1 MNSDHLRKPW
11 AFVAV
16 LGIALGA
23 CELKNPERIVTA
35 PEPPVGDS
43 KPFGAAGSPGILVPP
58 GVSPVC
64 PPGGLAGCQV
74 TQPAP
79 TILDRAVQRADTAP
93 PPISG
98 GTLLSTRDGKLVV
111 ASDPDRD
118 QLYFVDSVARSLL
131 HVRQLAAGD
140 EPGRLVEDAAG
151 RIHVSL
157 RGGHAVATLTRD
169 PASVITRR
177 TVCDL
182 PRGLAYDAARD
193 ALQVVCAEGKLV
205 TLPAAPDAAAAR
217 VVDIGRDAR
226 DVVLRGD
233 QLFVTHFRGAE
244 LLSLDGAGAMR
255 QQYTPPTFRTS
266 EPQALPFTG
275 DPSSPGLPITPMSFN
290 VVSVES
296 TPTSAWRVI
305 DVPGH
310 GVTMLHQRAR
320 SAEVQTQPGG
330 YGAGS
335 CGSGI
340 VQTSITTALETAH
353 PVSVDMSDAVLAVDI
368 ATDPEGVLLAVVAPG
383 NWGSSAQLQLYTL
396 TSGSVFN
403 GSSASMGFPGPMLPG
418 EVDAGVAVP
427 QPCVGT
433 ERMLEQPQGQ
443 ATAVVFASPYEL
455 AVQERE
461 PAAISFVDTRTGSVS
476 VRLDL
481 KQASR
486 FDTGHTMF
494 HLRASS
500 GVACASCHSEA
511 GDDGHVWT
519 FHGIGARRT
528 QSLRGGI
535 LGTEPFHWNGDMKD
549 FPTLVN
555 EVFVGRMAGFK
566 PTDEQTNALSQW
578 IDRQPALTAQ
588 PRDAAAAQRGQQLF
602 ESADVGCGSCHSG
615 AHLTNNSYA
624 DVGTGARLQVPS
636 LHGVSFRTPLMHNG
650 CAARLADRF
659 DPSCGGG
666 DQHGHT
672 SQLSASQISD
682 LTGYLETL

>member
-1 MNSDHLRKPW
+1 MQQS
-11 AFVAV
+11 
-16 LGIALGA
+16 
-23 CELKNPERIVTA
+23 A
-35 PEPPVGDS
+35 P
-43 KPFGAAGSPGILVPP
+43 A
-58 GVSPVC
+58 
-64 PPGGLAGCQV
+64 
-74 TQPAP
+74 
-79 TILDRAVQRADTAP
+79 ILDRVVQQADTAP

-131 HVRQLAAGD
+131 HVRRLAAGD
-140 EPGRLVEDAAG
+140 EPGRVIEDAAG

-157 RGGHAVATLTRD
+157 RGGHAIATLTRD

-177 TVCDL
+177 KVCDL
-182 PRGLAYDAARD
+182 PRGLAYDAAHD

-205 TLPAAPDAAAAR
+205 TLPAAPDAAVTR

-226 DVVLRGD
+226 DVVVRGD

-255 QQYTPPTFRTS
+255 QQYTPPTFKTS
-266 EPQALPFTG
+266 EPQPVPFTG
-275 DPSSPGLPITPMSFN
+275 DPSSPVPPTPMGFN
-290 VVSVES
+290 VVNVES

-340 VQTSITTALETAH
+340 VQTSITTALETQH

-368 ATDPEGVLLAVVAPG
+368 ATDPDGVLLAVVAPG

-396 TSGSVFN
+396 TGTSVFN
-403 GSSASMGFPGPMLPG
+403 GGSGSMGFPSPMLPA
-418 EVDAGVAVP
+418 EADAGIPVA

-433 ERMLEQPQGQ
+433 ERMLEQPLGQ

-461 PAAISFVDTRTGSVS
+461 PAAISFIDTRTGSVS
-476 VRLDL
+476 VRVDL
-481 KQASR
+481 NQASR

-535 LGTEPFHWNGDMKD
+535 LGTEPFHWNGDMQD

-566 PTDEQTNALSQW
+566 PTDEQTSALSHW

-588 PRDAAAAQRGQQLF
+588 PRDADAAKRGQQLF
-602 ESADVGCGSCHSG
+602 ESAAVGCGSCHSG
-615 AHLTNNSYA
+615 AHLTNNTFA

-650 CAARLADRF
+650 CAASLVQRF

-666 DQHGHT
+666 EQHGHT
-672 SQLSASQISD
+672 SQLSASQLSD
-682 LTGYLETL
+682 LIGYLETL